1 MTSIILY
8 SIAFLLLGISFFKD
22 KDKTK
27 RAIVIGLKS
36 FENIMPQFLSI
47 VIIVGII
54 LAILNPSM
62 ICTIL
67 GSQSGILGITLANII
82 GTITTMPTFVAFSV
96 GNTLL
101 QNGAGYCQVT
111 ALISSLT
118 LIGILT
124 FPLESKYIGKKAAFL
139 RNLFAFLFTFLIAF
153 FVGWVI
159 NL

>member
-1 MTSIILY
+1 MTSIVLY
-8 SIAFLLLGISFFKD
+8 SVAFLLLGVSFFKD
-22 KDKTK
+22 RAKTK
-27 RAIVIGLKS
+27 KAILLGLKS

-47 VIIVGII
+47 IIIVGIT
-54 LAILNPSM
+54 LAILNPST
-62 ICTIL
+62 ICKIL
-67 GSQSGILGITLANII
+67 GTQSGILGITLANII

-101 QNGAGYCQVT
+101 KNGAGYCQVA

-139 RNLFAFLFTFLIAF
+139 RNFFDFLFTFLVAI